1 MRTLCGDQ
9 PCDREGKKEA
19 YLSAQKNEMKAVTQ
33 ETYADAGLRQAERML
48 LSLKE
53 SLSEKERPD
62 VTISCR
68 ILRLQ
73 NSREDREKNC

>member
-1 MRTLCGDQ
+1 MRTLCVDQ

-53 SLSEKERPD
+53 SLSEKRPD

-73 NSREDREKNC
+73 NSREDRKKNC